1 MCRPSPNGQESVT
14 PVSSMSGS
22 VTTRVRRFTG
32 IFIYFRY
39 QKHTGCINKDTD
51 ISRMPLI
58 RSREV
63 VSAVLRAFK
72 NKNG

>member
-1 MCRPSPNGQESVT
+1 MGILGFTN
-14 PVSSMSGS
+14 
-22 VTTRVRRFTG
+22 RVRRFTG